1 MGKKYQDDDEE
12 VKAVAQPELLD
23 AFADTFTDCDQEYYA
38 DRVFDYAS
46 LRQYFGAF
54 VLPKQPD
61 PLPPYIEAMREMGFV
76 FRTTYDGQPAVFAKL
91 KNKRERNCPALFT
104 DEDNER
110 ELEMLNGPMPVQLP
124 DQVNVLDVR
133 SDKDFVMFPKDLEP
147 LRELDR
153 EIME

>member
-1 MGKKYQDDDEE
+1 MGKRQYDDDED
-12 VKAVAQPELLD
+12 VKAVAQPELIE
-23 AFADTFTDCDQEYYA
+23 AFADTFSDCDQEYYA
-38 DRVFDYAS
+38 DRVFDYAA

-61 PLPPYIEAMREMGFV
+61 PLPPYIEELKTMGFV
-76 FRTTYDGQPAVFAKL
+76 FRTTYDGQPAIFAKNRR
-91 KNKRERNCPALFT
+91 KGERNCPALFT
-104 DEDNER
+104 DEENER
-110 ELEMLNGPMPVQLP
+110 ELELLNGPEPVQLP